1 MQAVSRVGGKQQ
13 VTKSKVER
21 EMPPGADCR
30 ERSKIG
36 QEKKVGE
43 GEAF

>member
-1 MQAVSRVGGKQQ
+1 MQAVSQVGGKQQ

-21 EMPPGADCR
+21 EMLPGADWR

-36 QEKKVGE
+36 QENKAGE
-43 GEAF
+43 GKAF

>member
-1 MQAVSRVGGKQQ
+1 MQAVSQVGGKQQ

-21 EMPPGADCR
+21 EMLPGADWR

-36 QEKKVGE
+36 QENKAGE